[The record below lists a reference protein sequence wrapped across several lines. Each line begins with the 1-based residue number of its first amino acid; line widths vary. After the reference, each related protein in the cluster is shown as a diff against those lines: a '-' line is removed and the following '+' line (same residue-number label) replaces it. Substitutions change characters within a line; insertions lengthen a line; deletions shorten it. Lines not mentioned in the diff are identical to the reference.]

1 MPTYPKCPWKKL
13 LHNVTISGR
22 RAKAMT
28 LKRKGIELEINLSI
42 EDLKEIYNKQNGRC
56 FWFDIPINTDSVL
69 EKGNLLS
76 MSADRID
83 NNKGYTKDNIVICCR
98 FANLGRQNCEFSKFK
113 DIIKYIKE
121 YKNE

>member
-1 MPTYPKCPWKKL
+1 LPTYFKCPWKKL

-22 RAKAMT
+22 RAKTMT

-42 EDLKEIYNKQNGRC
+42 EDLKEIYDKQNGKC
-56 FWFDIPINTDSVL
+56 FWFDIPLDINSVL

-83 NNKGYTKDNIVICCR
+83 NNKGYIKDNIVICCR
-98 FANLGRQNCEFSKFK
+98 FANLGRQDCDFDKFK
-113 DIIKYIKE
+113 NIIKYIK
-121 YKNE
+121 NEKT